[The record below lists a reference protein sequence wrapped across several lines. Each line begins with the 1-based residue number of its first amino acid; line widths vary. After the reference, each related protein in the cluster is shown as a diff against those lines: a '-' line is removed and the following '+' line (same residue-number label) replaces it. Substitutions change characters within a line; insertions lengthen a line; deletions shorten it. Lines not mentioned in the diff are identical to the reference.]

1 MANALSQ
8 ADYTRFYCELR
19 KDYSFGRTQAEV
31 EKWCG
36 VAPEGELPAQD
47 PFCEQAVLGS
57 MLLESEAADIVLSF
71 CHPSMFRVKAHQT
84 VFLAARA
91 VAQESKPV
99 DLVTVSAMLRS
110 EDLLDECGGPEYL
123 TLLLGLVPITA
134 HVRAYCMILRDLLI
148 ERVETSLAVHRAE
161 RNREAANDCAI
172 WLEEL
177 RAKETDG
184 GLRALGDFD
193 LAAGLDR
200 HLEQV
205 HFAHGPDA
213 PPHFDIPAFD
223 ELMGGLPVPGL
234 VIVKGG
240 TKEGK
245 TALALQAV
253 GHWALPP
260 VRRIGSTETSTQC
273 HGKQAVYVTLEMDP
287 ETQAGPRFAHLLCGP
302 TASGEALHSALAAV
316 MCSGIEVMDK
326 PGATIEE
333 IAAELR
339 RRKRRG
345 DYPALTVVD
354 HVQLVQSAVVMDER
368 LRLQYIAERLKTLA
382 KELHTCMVAPSQVTY
397 SEDGQEQKTFGARFL
412 DFCADRTVAI
422 KKPGKTAY
430 DRQMATEARLLLTSR
445 DGPGGETNVEWTG
458 VRFREAGGP
467 TQVQHYRDPDPE
479 RGW

>member
-1 MANALSQ
+1 
-8 ADYTRFYCELR
+8 
-19 KDYSFGRTQAEV
+19 
-31 EKWCG
+31 
-36 VAPEGELPAQD
+36 
-47 PFCEQAVLGS
+47 
-57 MLLESEAADIVLSF
+57 
-71 CHPSMFRVKAHQT
+71 MFRVRAHQT
-84 VFLAARA
+84 IFLAARA
-91 VAQESKPV
+91 VAQEGKPV

-110 EDLLDECGGPEYL
+110 EGLLDECGGPEYL
-123 TLLLGLVPITA
+123 TLLLGSVPTTA
-134 HVRAYCMILRDLLI
+134 HVRAYCMILRDMLI
-148 ERVETSLAVHRAE
+148 ERVETSLAVHRAK
-161 RNREAANDCAI
+161 RDREAANECAI

-177 RAKETDG
+177 RAKDANG

-193 LAAGLDR
+193 LSAGLER

-205 HFAHGPDA
+205 HFTHGPDA
-213 PPHFDIPAFD
+213 PPHFDIAPFD

-253 GHWALPP
+253 GHWALPAA
-260 VRRIGSTETSTQC
+260 RRIGNVDSSTGC
-273 HGKQAVYVTLEMDP
+273 HGRRAVYVTLEMDP
-287 ETQAGPRFAHLLCGP
+287 ETQAGPRFAHLLCGGSA
-302 TASGEALHSALAAV
+302 TAEALHDAMSAV
-316 MCSGIEVMDK
+316 MCGGIEVMDK

-354 HVQLVQSAVVMDER
+354 YVQLVQSAVVMDER
-368 LRLQYIAERLKTLA
+368 LRLQYIAERLKGLA
-382 KELHTCMVAPSQVTY
+382 KELHTCMVVPSQVTY
-397 SEDGQEQKTFGARFL
+397 SEDGNEQRTFGARFL

-422 KKPGKTAY
+422 KKPGKTAH
-430 DRQMATEARLLLTSR
+430 DRQTATEAKLLLTNR

-458 VRFREAGGP
+458 VRFREFGGP
-467 TQVQHYRDPDPE
+467 SQVQHYREPEGE